1 MQIGTEEAADRLQIS
16 TRRMR
21 VLLETGRINAQRVSG
36 RWIIDDGDLAR
47 FRFPRSAGRPLSP
60 RSAWQLI
67 NHIQQNSGLQLS
79 TRDLEPIERHRLEA
93 RLGRLKAAEDP
104 LEVLCSMLAKRA
116 ERFELSVSPVDLRSL
131 RQDPRIRLS
140 GICHP
145 ASGLLA
151 NAEVEAYVARE
162 DYDTLVKDWFLVQ
175 VSAGSRANVVLH
187 VAELVPEKTPVLLV
201 AVDLAERGGVRE
213 EEAARELIGNL
224 NLG

>member
-1 MQIGTEEAADRLQIS
+1 
-16 TRRMR
+16 
-21 VLLETGRINAQRVSG
+21 
-36 RWIIDDGDLAR
+36 
-47 FRFPRSAGRPLSP
+47 
-60 RSAWQLI
+60 
-67 NHIQQNSGLQLS
+67 
-79 TRDLEPIERHRLEA
+79 
-93 RLGRLKAAEDP
+93 
-104 LEVLCSMLAKRA
+104 MLAKRA

-151 NAEVEAYVARE
+151 NAEVEAYVVRE

-187 VAELVPEKTPVLLV
+187 VAELVPKKTPVLLV